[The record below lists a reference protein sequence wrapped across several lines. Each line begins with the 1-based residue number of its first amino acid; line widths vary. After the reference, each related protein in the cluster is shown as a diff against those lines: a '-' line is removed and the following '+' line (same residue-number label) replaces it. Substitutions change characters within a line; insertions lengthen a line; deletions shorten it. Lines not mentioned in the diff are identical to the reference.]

1 MRTGIYSSLVSLLS
15 GVFVAGCVSTLD
27 LDDRGSIPV
36 PAGMI
41 SQMRDMEMQVRDPVL
56 VRIFKQESELELW
69 KRDKSG
75 KFALLKTYPMCRW
88 SGTLGPKT
96 EQGDRQ
102 APEGFYTVSAG
113 RLNPQSKYFLSF
125 DLGYPNQLERAKGF
139 TGSAL
144 MVHGACSSSGCYAIS
159 DEYVGE
165 LYAIVREALR
175 GGQRAF
181 QVQAYPFRMTPAN
194 LAAHRDNPNFEFWM
208 DLKVG
213 YDRFEIFRQPPEF
226 GFCEGRYRFSEVAR
240 GKFPTNPLGRCP
252 QFEAVPEAVAAKTAS
267 DHKQMQ
273 SLVESDLAI
282 SYAYSDGG
290 MHPAF
295 RKILKTRGPE
305 FLSRKTSSTSVP
317 VSRPQ
322 AALADPYKSRKVQIK
337 DATVE

>member
-125 DLGYPNQLERAKGF
+125 DLGYPNQLERA
-139 TGSAL
+139 L
-144 MVHGACSSSGCYAIS
+144 
-159 DEYVGE
+159 
-165 LYAIVREALR
+165 
-175 GGQRAF
+175 
-181 QVQAYPFRMTPAN
+181 
-194 LAAHRDNPNFEFWM
+194 
-208 DLKVG
+208 
-213 YDRFEIFRQPPEF
+213 
-226 GFCEGRYRFSEVAR
+226 
-240 GKFPTNPLGRCP
+240 
-252 QFEAVPEAVAAKTAS
+252 
-267 DHKQMQ
+267 
-273 SLVESDLAI
+273 
-282 SYAYSDGG
+282 
-290 MHPAF
+290 
-295 RKILKTRGPE
+295 
-305 FLSRKTSSTSVP
+305 
-317 VSRPQ
+317 
-322 AALADPYKSRKVQIK
+322 
-337 DATVE
+337 TV